1 MKTIFCLNFGI
12 TRIDVYEHL
21 YINVQHALFA
31 MEWYWMLNATIILR
45 NILHITNIITT
56 KPIFYKCTKVDLAS
70 FPLFL
75 YRKRAIHSW
84 DSKNFWGL
92 CSPVCQCP
100 RLFLKDNINNSL
112 YNVFKQNIFYFEM
125 GDGKKLFCCCC
136 NLKWVS
142 KGV

>member
-1 MKTIFCLNFGI
+1 MVLRESMYMYICIYKCAACIIRYGMILNVECNNYFKKYL
-12 TRIDVYEHL
+12 TYNKYYYNE
-21 YINVQHALFA
+21 
-31 MEWYWMLNATIILR
+31 
-45 NILHITNIITT
+45 
-56 KPIFYKCTKVDLAS
+56 PIFYKCTKVDLAS

-112 YNVFKQNIFYFEM
+112 YNVLNKIYFILKWETE
-125 GDGKKLFCCCC
+125 KKLF
-136 NLKWVS
+136 LLLLL
-142 KGV
+142 